1 MTYGQAVDEH
11 FLTTARSILVGHTQW
26 IDTGPGDDTVIINN
40 MHSCDT
46 DQPDPTQSPT
56 PAPDS
61 CGCTCNSIVIDADYT
76 TTANDYYIGVNAT
89 STVTITLV
97 DAPSDCTKVVI
108 KSEMTQP
115 VGNKKITINGSGS
128 ALIDGKPQYVIQNA
142 FKSVQLFARGGSWYT
157 IG

>member
-1 MTYGQAVDEH
+1 
-11 FLTTARSILVGHTQW
+11 
-26 IDTGPGDDTVIINN
+26 

-128 ALIDGKPQYVIQNA
+128 ALIDGKPQYVIQNV
-142 FKSVQLFARGGSWYT
+142 FKSVQLFARSGNWHT